1 MAKVLEGPGMGL
13 MKKWGINVPNYVVVT
28 SANELARLGQVNEWM
43 KHSKLVVKAHEA
55 LGSRFKLGL
64 VKVGLDLPG
73 AVAATK
79 EMIGRQ
85 VGSIIVSQVIVS
97 EMIPHKDEYYCAVK
111 STREGSEIL
120 LANCGGI
127 EVESNWERVKR
138 LTVEVGQQPTPEA
151 LEKLAKDAGFT
162 GALARKMADFAG
174 KMFTCFD
181 NEDGQYL
188 EVNPVVARE
197 SDGEL
202 VALDAVT
209 LLDADAKFR
218 HPDWNFQF
226 AAEFGRA
233 YTKDELEVM
242 AVDSKIKGSVKFIEI
257 PGGDTAM
264 LPAGGGA
271 SVYYSDAVVA
281 RGGKLANYAE
291 YSGDPP
297 DWAVEV
303 LTEKVCSLPGIK
315 NIIVGGAIANF
326 TDVKKTFG
334 GIINGFRKAKA
345 EGKLKG
351 VKIWVRRGGPREKE
365 GLDAMRALKDEGFDI
380 HVFDRYTPLTDI
392 VDMALQAKG

>member
-28 SANELARLGQVNEWM
+28 SADELAKLGQANDWM
-43 KHSKLVVKAHEA
+43 RRSKLVAKAHEA

-64 VKVGLDLPG
+64 VKVDLDLK
-73 AVAATK
+73 AAEIATR

-85 VGSIIVSQVIVS
+85 VGSITVSQVIVS
-97 EMIPHKDEYYCAVK
+97 EMIPHKEEYYCAVK
-111 STREGSEIL
+111 STREGADVLI
-120 LANCGGI
+120 ANCGGI

-138 LTVEVGQQPTPEA
+138 LSLEVGQVPSPDQ
-151 LEKLAKDAGFT
+151 LEQLAKEAGFSNP
-162 GALARKMADFAG
+162 LAKKMAQFAE
-174 KMFTCFD
+174 KMFACFD
-181 NEDGQYL
+181 NEDAQYV
-188 EVNPVVARE
+188 EVNPVVLRQ
-197 SDGEL
+197 SDELL

-209 LLDADAKFR
+209 LLDGDAKFR
-218 HPDWNFQF
+218 HPDWNFPF

-233 YTKDELEVM
+233 YSKNELEVM

-297 DWAVEV
+297 DWSVEV

-345 EGKLKG
+345 DGKLKG
-351 VKIWVRRGGPREKE
+351 VTIWVRRGGPREKE
-365 GLDAMRALKDEGFDI
+365 GLDAMRELKEEGFDI
-380 HVFDRYTPLTDI
+380 NVFDRYTPLTDI
-392 VDMALQAKG
+392 VDKAIQSNK

>member
-13 MKKWGINVPNYVVVT
+13 MKKWGITVPNYVVVT
-28 SANELARLGQVNEWM
+28 SVDELTKLGHANEWL
-43 KHSKLVVKAHEA
+43 KKSKLVVKAHEA

-64 VKVGLDLPG
+64 VKVGLDLKE
-73 AVAATK
+73 AEAATK
-79 EMIGRQ
+79 EMIGRH
-85 VGSIIVSQVIVS
+85 VGSITVSQVIVS
-97 EMIPHKDEYYCAVK
+97 EMIPHKEEYYCAVK
-111 STREGSEIL
+111 STREGTDIL
-120 LANCGGI
+120 VANCGGI
-127 EVESNWERVKR
+127 EVESNWERVTR
-138 LTVEVGQQPTPEA
+138 LAVAIGEQPSEA
-151 LEKLAKDAGFT
+151 ELEKVAKDAGFT
-162 GALARKMADFAG
+162 GSLLKKMADFAG

-181 NEDGQYL
+181 SEDAQYL
-188 EVNPVVARE
+188 EVNPVVLRE
-197 SDGEL
+197 HETEL
-202 VALDAVT
+202 IALDAVT
-209 LLDADAKFR
+209 LLDGDAKFR
-218 HPDWNFQF
+218 HPDWNFAF

-233 YTKDELEVM
+233 YSAHEMEVM

-334 GIINGFRKAKA
+334 GIINGFRKAKS
-345 EGKLKG
+345 EGKLKD

-365 GLDAMRALKDEGFDI
+365 GLDAMRTLKDEGFDI
-380 HVFDRYTPLTDI
+380 NVFDRNTPLTDI
-392 VDMALQAKG
+392 VDKALQK

>member
-13 MKKWGINVPNYVVVT
+13 MKKWGIAVPHYAVVSST
-28 SANELARLGQVNEWM
+28 EELKELADGSNWL
-43 KHSKLVVKAHEA
+43 STTKLVVKAHEA

-64 VKVGLDLPG
+64 VKVDLDLR
-73 AVAATK
+73 AAQAAAK
-79 EMIGRQ
+79 EMLGRQ
-85 VGSIIVSQVIVS
+85 VGSITVSQVIVS
-97 EMIPHKDEYYCAVK
+97 EMVPHKEEYYAAVK
-111 STREGSEIL
+111 STRDGAEVL
-120 LANCGGI
+120 VANCGGI
-127 EVESNWERVKR
+127 EVESNWDRVKK
-138 LTVEVGQQPTPEA
+138 LPVEVGSTPSADA
-151 LEKLAKDAGFT
+151 LHKLAKEAGFSGT
-162 GALARKMADFAG
+162 TAEKVAGFAG
-174 KMFTCFD
+174 KLFACFD
-181 NEDGQYL
+181 NEDAQYL

-202 VALDAVT
+202 IALDAVT
-209 LLDADAKFR
+209 LLDGDAKYR
-218 HPDWNFQF
+218 HPDWNFAF

-233 YTKDELEVM
+233 YTKNEQDVM

-281 RGGKLANYAE
+281 RGGHLANYAE

-303 LTEKVCSLPGIK
+303 LTEKICALPLIK

-334 GIINGFRKAKA
+334 GIIAGFRKAKS
-345 EGKLKG
+345 EGKLNG

-365 GLDAMRALKDEGFDI
+365 GLDAMRALRDEGFDI
-380 HVFDRYTPLTDI
+380 HVFDRHTPLTDI
-392 VDMALQAKG
+392 VDKALQAH